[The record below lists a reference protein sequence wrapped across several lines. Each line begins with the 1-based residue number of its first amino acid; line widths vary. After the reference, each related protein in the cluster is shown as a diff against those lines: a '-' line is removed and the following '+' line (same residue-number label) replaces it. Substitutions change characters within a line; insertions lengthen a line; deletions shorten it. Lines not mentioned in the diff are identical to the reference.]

1 MRWLASNIRTF
12 LLALVLGVAVW
23 ISAVTSD
30 DPDEIRTVTVPLEI
44 VGQAPLLVNTNEL
57 PETVDITLRAPRSG
71 WELLNAQE
79 NSVQAVLDLSGLGSG
94 EYAVDIVP
102 QVSLRPVQIV
112 LHNPTTVT
120 VHLEP
125 IISRTLDLELSLSG
139 QTATGYQTGPELLD
153 PTQVTISG
161 PESIVRQAARARVLF
176 NLGGTRES
184 IDQFLNI
191 QIVDERNIPVRELTI
206 SPETVH
212 ISIPVSQQGGYRDV
226 AVKVVLQGQQA
237 AGYRIENI
245 SVFPSVITL
254 FSSDPEVVNGIPGV
268 VETLPLDLQNAQDDI
283 NARLTLNLP
292 ADISIIGSQTVQV
305 TVDVSPIQTSLTLLN
320 QPIHVIGLPEG
331 LAAQVSPQ
339 EIDVIISGP
348 VPVLEALTLQ
358 DVIITVDV
366 TGLGIGTHQLEPD
379 VEILAGG
386 DNVLIESI
394 LPGTIEVII
403 SIPGTP
409 TITPFPT
416 P

>member
-57 PETVDITLRAPRSG
+57 PETVDVTLRAPQSV

-79 NSVQAVLDLSGLGSG
+79 NSVQAVLDLSGLASG

-102 QVSLRPVQIV
+102 QVILRPVQIV
-112 LHNPTTVT
+112 LHNPTAVT

-191 QIVDERNIPVRELTI
+191 QILDERNIPVRDLTI

-268 VETLPLDLQNAQDDI
+268 VETLPLDLQNAQVDI

-358 DVIITVDV
+358 DVIITIDV

-403 SIPGTP
+403 SIAGTP